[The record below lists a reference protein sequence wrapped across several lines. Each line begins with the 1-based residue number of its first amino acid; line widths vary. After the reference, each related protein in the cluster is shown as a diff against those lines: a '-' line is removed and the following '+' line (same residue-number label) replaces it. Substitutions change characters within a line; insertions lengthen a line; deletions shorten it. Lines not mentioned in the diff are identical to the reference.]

1 MKEKS
6 IIEIFTLYYL
16 TIYISSIRKGGISTF
31 WVQKVA
37 FKKSMNFSQNL
48 LKLALFCDF
57 STISK

>member
-37 FKKSMNFSQNL
+37 FKKSMN
-48 LKLALFCDF
+48 LAKFVKAR
-57 STISK
+57 TIL

>member
-16 TIYISSIRKGGISTF
+16 TINISSIRKGGISTF

-37 FKKSMNFSQNL
+37 FKKLMN
-48 LKLALFCDF
+48 LAKFVKAR
-57 STISK
+57 TIL